1 MYVRKAGDAAVNSVQ
16 LGELPN
22 GALLEKYRLG
32 GAYTD
37 CYFVDLP
44 KLVSHTDYVEAFYT
58 TAIFKVERQ
67 VLALLARQPSSDVD
81 AKNLAR
87 GEASRFAAWSV
98 EESAPNKLLLCD
110 FMGRTRSWL
119 MSASVEEGSQSAT
132 RLYFGSA
139 YIPKRDR
146 TSGRVS
152 LGLAFHAF
160 GGFHR
165 AYSKG
170 LLRAA
175 CKRIS
180 H

>member
-1 MYVRKAGDAAVNSVQ
+1 MDSVRRGV
-16 LGELPN
+16 LPQ
-22 GALLEKYRLG
+22 GALLDRYRLE

-44 KLVSHTDYVEAFYT
+44 RWVSHSEYVEAFYT

-67 VLALLARQPSSDVD
+67 VLALLARRPASDED
-81 AKNLAR
+81 AKHLAR
-87 GEASRFAAWSV
+87 GEVSRFSAWDV
-98 EESAPNKLLLCD
+98 EARAPNQLLLCD
-110 FMGRTRSWL
+110 FLGRTRSWL
-119 MSASVEEGSQSAT
+119 MSAPAEGGSQSAT

-152 LGLAFHAF
+152 FGLAFHAL

-165 AYSKG
+165 VYSRV
-170 LLRAA
+170 LLGAA
-175 CKRIS
+175 CTRIS
-180 H
+180 N

>member
-1 MYVRKAGDAAVNSVQ
+1 MNSVQ
-16 LGELPN
+16 LGELPH
-22 GALLEKYRLG
+22 GALLEKYRLE

-44 KLVSHTDYVEAFYT
+44 RLVSHTEYVEAFYT

-67 VLALLARQPSSDVD
+67 VLALLARRPSSDVD

-87 GEASRFAAWSV
+87 GETGRFAAWSV
-98 EESAPNKLLLCD
+98 EERTPNQLLLRD
-110 FMGRTRSWL
+110 FLGRTRSWL
-119 MSASVEEGSQSAT
+119 MSDSFEGGSQRAT

-139 YIPKRDR
+139 YIPKRDNA
-146 TSGRVS
+146 SGRVS
-152 LGLAFHAF
+152 FGIAFHAL

-165 AYSKG
+165 AYSKV
-170 LLRAA
+170 LLGAA
-175 CKRIS
+175 CTRIS